1 MSTGD
6 FASLYTSGDVILQNP
21 IESSAIFLI
30 VVVVCGSIEYLFT
43 LADEVDSKFFR
54 QMFET
59 IAEEVLVVGVLSLML
74 TFGSS
79 LIRNLPEQWSVM
91 FDWAHICLLFMG
103 VMFVVLLCAITLNVL
118 SGNKRWAK
126 FENSRISLS
135 PESHSAREQ
144 KFRLSYEKFQVAV
157 KAHGFC
163 VDVHFSHYLLKAE
176 KANLVTLGDLSWKS
190 WLALS
195 TIVVLNAL
203 RTKLIPQHPSPTEP
217 NELLNST
224 DSLINI
230 ASYVVL
236 AGYGT
241 IALFLWMH
249 FTLQLR
255 FRQYLMLT
263 TNKGEKEGADGA
275 GLDEPLNKMD
285 LDDPQSFLMWQ
296 SLNSTLSMLQAV
308 FMFLVWYSSVFFLNM
323 MYRSFEQNIAV
334 ALMLVCVAF
343 APLAIF
349 IFTVP
354 WTLTSVAILSSLG
367 TSLNEEWVRE
377 LVSVSATAGD
387 ADGASPGGRRGKAEE
402 LAEAKESKEKKVVTK
417 ALRPVQIDDGAL
429 NRIAVRA
436 GPEVL

>member
-59 IAEEVLVVGVLSLML
+59 ISEEVLVVGVLSLML

-79 LIRNLPEQWSVM
+79 LISNLPEQWSVM

-103 VMFVVLLCAITLNVL
+103 VMFVTLLCAITLNVL
-118 SGNKRWAK
+118 SGNKKWAK

-135 PESHSAREQ
+135 PEMQAAREQ
-144 KFRLSYEKFQVAV
+144 KFRLSFEKFQIAV
-157 KAHGFC
+157 KAHGFR
-163 VDVHFSHYLLKAE
+163 VDVNFSRYLLKAE
-176 KANLVTLGDLSWKS
+176 KANLVTLGNLSWKS

-203 RTKLIPQHPSPTEP
+203 RTKLIPQHPSPTEQ

-230 ASYVVL
+230 ATYVLL

-241 IALFLWMH
+241 MGLFLWIH

-255 FRQYLMLT
+255 FRQYLMLAT
-263 TNKGEKEGADGA
+263 TKAGDKEDGTD
-275 GLDEPLNKMD
+275 LDAPLNKMD

-296 SLNSTLSMLQAV
+296 SLSSTLSMLQAV
-308 FMFLVWYSSVFFLNM
+308 LMFLVWYSSVFFLNM
-323 MYRSFEQNIAV
+323 MYRSFKQNIAV
-334 ALMLVCVAF
+334 TLMIICVAF
-343 APLAIF
+343 APLVVF
-349 IFTVP
+349 IVMVP
-354 WTLTSVAILSSLG
+354 WTLTTVAVLSSLG

-377 LVSVSATAGD
+377 LVTSVGTEGE
-387 ADGASPGGRRGKAEE
+387 GGRRKAEE
-402 LAEAKESKEKKVVTK
+402 LHELKASADAKPVTK
-417 ALRPVQIDDGAL
+417 ALRPVVIDDTAMS
-429 NRIAVRA
+429 RVVVR
-436 GPEVL
+436 PEVL